1 MCYNIEDVYG
11 NWGERMTLLLPVLS
25 ETTGLLDILRQLF
38 TPLID
43 FFIRYGE
50 IGLFLYSIIETITP
64 MAGVEFILVPLIVGS
79 PERWWLL
86 TSNLVIANTIGAIIV
101 FLFLAKEDSK
111 MYNRFVSKKQ
121 QQQAKKMFD
130 RYGFWAIFIFA
141 MTPLPFFV
149 IIFTAAI
156 AKMKF
161 RPYIIAA
168 FLSRSTRFFIT
179 SYFVYN
185 AAKAGE
191 RVETGPIIFW
201 LAVIGVSI
209 ALLMMFLQRMMLK
222 YFEKKAE

>member
-1 MCYNIEDVYG
+1 M
-11 NWGERMTLLLPVLS
+11 MTYLLPVLA
-25 ETTGLLDILRQLF
+25 ENNGLLDLLRQLF
-38 TPLID
+38 IPLID

-64 MAGVEFILVPLIVGS
+64 LAGVEFILVPLILS
-79 PERWWLL
+79 DPQRWWFL
-86 TSNLVIANTIGAIIV
+86 TSTLVVANTIGAIIV
-101 FLFLAKEDSK
+101 FLFLAKEDNK

-121 QQQAKKMFD
+121 QLQAKTIFD

-156 AKMKF
+156 AKMHF
-161 RPYIIAA
+161 RPYISAV
-168 FLSRSTRFFIT
+168 FLSRATRFFIT

-185 AAKAGE
+185 ARMAGE
-191 RVETGPIIFW
+191 RPNTGPIIFW

-209 ALLMMFLQRMMLK
+209 ALVMMLLQRILLK
-222 YFEKKAE
+222 YFERKAD